1 MAETQ
6 TTTAQPSLQR
16 FIAQIKTK
24 SLARPTR
31 YWFRLTE
38 IPEVMQNEGSNA
50 LENLSV
56 YCKSVSIPDQT
67 IATDT
72 ATFPSY
78 TEPMPKGKTYGTFSA
93 SFYVSNGMAE
103 YKYFEKWMNAI
114 FNRGTARVTYKNKII
129 GRCTVE
135 QLDMEGRCQSL
146 WTFYDIFPTT
156 ISSLKFDYSSA
167 NQNMNVDVTFGYS
180 YFELTTNSTLSVPES
195 VSKTTKSATETTS
208 SDQGTSAQNGNEVTK

>member
-16 FIAQIKTK
+16 FISQIKTRA
-24 SLARPTR
+24 LAKPTR

-50 LENLSV
+50 LDNLSV
-56 YCKSVSIPDQT
+56 YCKAVSIPSQT
-67 IATDT
+67 ITTDN
-72 ATFPSY
+72 AIFPSY
-78 TEPMPKGKTYGTFSA
+78 TEPMPKGKTYGQFTA

-135 QLDMEGRCQSL
+135 QLDMAGRCHSL
-146 WTFYDIFPTT
+146 WTFFDIFPTE
-156 ISSLKFDYSSA
+156 ISSLKFDYSST
-167 NQNMNVDVTFGYS
+167 NQNMNVDVTFAYS
-180 YFELTTNSTLSVPES
+180 YFELTTNSGLAVPET
-195 VSKTTKSATETTS
+195 VKNAKTTETTAS
-208 SDQGTSAQNGNEVTK
+208 AQGTSAQNGNEATR